1 MAHSYLKNMILL
13 LKINS
18 EAHVPMQRSN
28 EKPLSPLRVV
38 RKAISD
44 SPNKKRRRRRWKTSL
59 LFISFAAKQNWRSK
73 IRFQTEYINELFYCI
88 RQVERWNGEEL
99 STDAHRGRT
108 CIG

>member
-44 SPNKKRRRRRWKTSL
+44 SPNKKRRRRR
-59 LFISFAAKQNWRSK
+59 
-73 IRFQTEYINELFYCI
+73 
-88 RQVERWNGEEL
+88 
-99 STDAHRGRT
+99 
-108 CIG
+108 

>member
-18 EAHVPMQRSN
+18 EAHVPTNVPMQRPN

-44 SPNKKRRRRRWKTSL
+44 SPNKKRRRRR
-59 LFISFAAKQNWRSK
+59 
-73 IRFQTEYINELFYCI
+73 
-88 RQVERWNGEEL
+88 
-99 STDAHRGRT
+99 
-108 CIG
+108 